1 MTGAS
6 IVRWEARDGV
16 VLSVHGAFDGA
27 SAWALRLEMDDEP
40 ADEFIVDLTHAEEA
54 CEFAASI
61 LAAWARERRRE
72 KRVRFR
78 PGAPE
83 HARILRGFG
92 LEVDDDAAPVPVL
105 ARVVPIEPPPLATDA
120 GAAA

>member
-6 IVRWEARDGV
+6 IVRWEARDGI

-27 SAWALRLEMDDEP
+27 SAWSLRLEMDGCAARD
-40 ADEFIVDLTHAEEA
+40 FLVDLTHAEEA

-83 HARILRGFG
+83 HARLLRGFG
-92 LEVDDDAAPVPVL
+92 LEVDEAAGPVPAVSRRMPAL
-105 ARVVPIEPPPLATDA
+105 DDST
-120 GAAA
+120 AAA